1 MRALIELAQNLRDVQ
16 LANLQG
22 FKPPEVNCLDGGSVS
37 SVIIKGA
44 TTSKTMLTYLLH
56 CYKTNMQ

>member
-1 MRALIELAQNLRDVQ
+1 MRALIQLAQNLRDVQ

-22 FKPPEVNCLDGGSVS
+22 LKPPGVNCLDGCSVS
-37 SVIIKGA
+37 SIIIKGT

-56 CYKTNMQ
+56 CYKT